1 MRLLRDKKIICLF
14 SCVILIL
21 LLSSKIPTFAR
32 FKNRVSSSSN
42 VWNGMVASRY
52 KSGNGTANNPYIIS
66 NCEELAYFSSQ
77 LENNNYEDVYFKITN
92 NLRINEGIFK
102 YENDLVEYIVSGT
115 TYYVNDNKYYD
126 NSDFL
131 GEPIG
136 DINVFPSL
144 DGFSGVLDGD
154 YHTIYG
160 YYGSNGLFSDLS
172 GEITSLYIENAF
184 VQGTGN
190 LGILSNSIVS
200 GSLTNVLVDGYI
212 VGDEFNSQV
221 NNISSLFGDYTQI
234 GHDVIG
240 GISPYSEDSTFANC
254 VSKVSISG
262 GFISGGLFGYMDD
275 SSIVNAYNTGNIDS
289 YSSNGIGVIKG
300 TGVVDNVYSSSTIN
314 GALVGYIVDYDG
326 TFENSFITTD
336 NDLVSDIV
344 NSSFTSNDNYY
355 MFPNRDGGITSSL
368 TAATDLQDKNFLSTY
383 SEFVSFNDL
392 DTNPLNTW
400 VFEDDM
406 YPVLFVDDI
415 TNSYSELHVNTYTW
429 NSYSPNLDIK
439 NVTGNITFMIN
450 DIDNIHVTSKYYY
463 VSNSRTPL
471 SKDDLA
477 NVVWTPYTDIVR
489 IDQEGFYVVYV
500 KVVDNNSNVSYINS
514 DLLVLDNTG
523 STIEISAL
531 GNQWTGSNSGEIY
544 VNHAFNFTIS
554 ASDALSGISSI
565 EYYLS
570 NAVVNDMSLV
580 TWTSYSDSV
589 PVSSVGEYILYV
601 KVVDGSGSI
610 TYASTPT
617 IVYDGYVVS
626 NLSPLGGSGNNITSN
641 SSLSFDVSYSNNKTL
656 NITHNLISSILLP
669 MDTVITMIDRA
680 NNKVY
685 SYTIDSNNSFGFNT
699 NGYASYPLS
708 SFKEVG
714 KTVDTYYADGSVTNE
729 SFTFIVDF
737 SNTTFSSSYN
747 DISIYLNG
755 ISNGHVIRPT
765 ITESEFNVSNNSAMV
780 LTHSISTDFD
790 GSIVYNSDSETE
802 INISSVV
809 NYTNFFDT
817 SYFGKKI
824 GLAIKLIDGNGTT
837 VSKNYLKNVIFE
849 VDDNIYLPGDDNIV
863 RVNLNG
869 NSSVDNVLTIIT
881 HETTSVLAD
890 GTYYINISP
899 YYSNDGIYYSS
910 LLSGSIDI
918 PVIVSRNSIDYN
930 YSFDVMMNAEDRI
943 INKGGV
949 SSLSFDILNDGLVNP
964 NIKVSMYQ
972 KDELTAY
979 NQDYTLIDMADYT
992 SDVMDEFID
1001 NIYYVSRNPRSYSV
1015 SHEYLTFEYNL
1026 DTTDLDKT
1034 CYKFV
1039 FDLYDG
1045 TIKVGSISKYVI
1057 VR

>member
-14 SCVILIL
+14 SFVILIL
-21 LLSSKIPTFAR
+21 LLSSKIPAFAR

-52 KSGNGTANNPYIIS
+52 KSGNGTSNNPYIIS

-77 LENNNYEDVYFKITN
+77 LENNNYEGVYFKISN

-102 YENDLVEYIVSGT
+102 YENDLIEYIVSGT
-115 TYYVNDNKYYD
+115 TYYIDGDKYYD

-131 GEPIG
+131 GEPVG
-136 DINVFPSL
+136 EINIFPSL

-184 VQGTGN
+184 VQGSGN
-190 LGILSNSIVS
+190 LGILADSIVD

-212 VGDEFNSQV
+212 IGDDFNSQV
-221 NNISSLFGDYTQI
+221 NNISSLLGDYTQF
-234 GHDVIG
+234 GYDVIG
-240 GISPYSEDSTFANC
+240 GISSYSEDSSFVNC
-254 VSKVSISG
+254 VSKVSIYG
-262 GFISGGLFGYMDD
+262 GVLTGGLFGYMDD
-275 SSIVNAYNTGNIDS
+275 SSIVNSYNTGSMDS

-300 TGVVDNVYSSSTIN
+300 TGVLDNIYSSSTLN
-314 GALVGYIVDYDG
+314 GALVGYVIDYDG

-336 NDLVSDIV
+336 NDLVSGIV

-355 MFPNRDGGITSSL
+355 MFPNRGGGISSSL
-368 TAATDLQDKNFLSTY
+368 ATFSNLQDKNFLDTY

-406 YPVLFVDDI
+406 YPVLFIDDI
-415 TNSYSELHVNTYTW
+415 TNSYSELHVNTFTW
-429 NSYSPNLDIK
+429 NSYSPSLDIK
-439 NVTGNITFMIN
+439 NITGNITFMIN
-450 DIDNIHVTSKYYY
+450 DIDNIHISSKYYY
-463 VSNSRTPL
+463 ISNSRIPL
-471 SKDDLA
+471 SKSDLA
-477 NVVWTPYTDIVR
+477 NVAWVPYNDIVR

-500 KVVDNNSNVSYINS
+500 KIVDNNNDVSYINS

-523 STIEISAL
+523 SVVEINAL
-531 GNQWTGSNSGEIY
+531 GNQWTGSNSGEVY
-544 VNHAFNFTIS
+544 VNHGFSFAVS
-554 ASDALSGISSI
+554 ASDTLSGISSV
-565 EYYLS
+565 EYCLS
-570 NAVVNDMSLV
+570 NTQQNDMSLV
-580 TWTSYSDSV
+580 TWTPYSDVVS
-589 PVSSVGEYILYV
+589 VSSIGEYILYV

-626 NLSPLGGSGNNITSN
+626 NLSPLGGSGNSITSN
-641 SSLSFDVSYSNNKTL
+641 SSLTFDISYSNNKSL

-669 MDTVITMIDRA
+669 VDTVITMIDRT

-685 SYTIDSNNSFGFNT
+685 SYTIDSNSSFGFNT
-699 NGYASYPLS
+699 NGFASYPLS
-708 SFKEVG
+708 SFKEIG
-714 KTVDTYYADGSVTNE
+714 KATNTYYVDGSVTNE
-729 SFTFIVDF
+729 SFTFIIDF
-737 SNTTFSSSYN
+737 SNTTFSNSYN
-747 DISIYLNG
+747 DISIYMNG
-755 ISNGHVIRPT
+755 ISNGNVIRPT
-765 ITESEFNVSNNSAMV
+765 ITESEFNVSNNSAMN
-780 LTHSISTDFD
+780 LTHSISTDFN
-790 GSIVYNSDSETE
+790 GSITYNSDSETD
-802 INISSVV
+802 ITISSIV

-824 GLAIKLIDGNGTT
+824 GLAIKLVDGNGATI
-837 VSKNYLKNVIFE
+837 SKNHLKNVIFE
-849 VDDNIYLPGDDNIV
+849 VDDTVYLPGNDNIV

-869 NSSVDNVLTIIT
+869 NSSVDSVLTVIT
-881 HETTSVLAD
+881 HETTSTLLD
-890 GTYYINISP
+890 GTYYINVSP
-899 YYSNDGIYYSS
+899 YYSNDGIYYSN
-910 LLSGSIDI
+910 LLSGSINI
-918 PVIVSRNSIDYN
+918 PVVVSRDSIDYS
-930 YSFDVMMNAEDRI
+930 YSFDVIMDSDSRI

-972 KDELTAY
+972 KDQLTAY
-979 NQDYTLIDMADYT
+979 NQDYTLVDMADYT
-992 SDVMDEFID
+992 SDVMDEFIED
-1001 NIYYVSRNPRSYSV
+1001 IYYVSRNPGSYSV
-1015 SHEYLTFEYNL
+1015 SQEYLNFEYNL